1 VADAYVA
8 VAKKHGLDPSQ
19 MALAFCNQ
27 RPFVTSSII
36 GATNLAQLAINIGS
50 TELQLNE
57 EVLIDIFEIYRKNPM
72 PF

>member
-1 VADAYVA
+1 
-8 VAKKHGLDPSQ
+8 

-57 EVLIDIFEIYRKNPM
+57 EVLKDIFEIYRKNPM